1 MESLHRRV
9 AGLDVHRM
17 KQVLTV
23 LIEDE
28 DGNLIKYTREFGG
41 FKRDLRALVA
51 WLTECQVELVILES
65 TGIYWKGVFAS
76 LSAAG
81 IPAWGS
87 MPPTSS
93 MYPDVRPTW
102 PTPNGW
108 PNWDAL
114 ARVAG

>member
-41 FKRDLRALVA
+41 FKGDLRALVA

-65 TGIYWKGVFAS
+65 TGIYWKSVFAS

-81 IPAWGS
+81 IPAWGINA
-87 MPPTSS
+87 PHQACT
-93 MYPDVRPTW
+93 R
-102 PTPNGW
+102 
-108 PNWDAL
+108 
-114 ARVAG
+114 R